1 MPRLRELSDI
11 PVLMTSWVKVVFHI
25 YSLIYIKNL
34 HMCSSP
40 NYFSSQLLSPEEKY
54 RTWHKQRSFSS
65 QNKVAICW
73 PALEATRPE
82 NYTNYKHPLINFI
95 WLSVKEMVKHEGQI
109 NGEEKQSRVK
119 VLCSKR
125 ARSCVDGVLG
135 SSLQARAKLSWNK
148 WGMTLLMKG
157 GELTRIALAQC
168 TRSLCQSKLQRY
180 NKVHGYN
187 EAWAHLSLNCGV
199 FRRTESLSWNVYL
212 LLLYFCFCA
221 LPFLFCTYHFGDDS
235 NCCNAGFINQVILEA
250 ICVYSLEK
258 KYNRTTMMEKKSP
271 SFLSFCIFPVFQ
283 YADRCLQKSGLS
295 PYDPRDVPFPEK
307 QEHCSIL
314 SPTEWFYGNSLTI
327 VGS

>member
-1 MPRLRELSDI
+1 MTYFKHHCLKWAKHSGKFLRCHGWEPSDI

-25 YSLIYIKNL
+25 YSLICIKNL

-40 NYFSSQLLSPEEKY
+40 NYFSSQLLLPEEKY

-65 QNKVAICW
+65 KDKVAICR

-119 VLCSKR
+119 FSAAKEREAVRMGFS
-125 ARSCVDGVLG
+125 ARPCRLG
-135 SSLQARAKLSWNK
+135 QSWAETSEG
-148 WGMTLLMKG
+148 WLFSWRG

-168 TRSLCQSKLQRY
+168 TRSLCQSRLQRY

-212 LLLYFCFCA
+212 LLLYFCFFA

-235 NCCNAGFINQVILEA
+235 YCCNAVLKIKLF
-250 ICVYSLEK
+250 
-258 KYNRTTMMEKKSP
+258 
-271 SFLSFCIFPVFQ
+271 
-283 YADRCLQKSGLS
+283 
-295 PYDPRDVPFPEK
+295 
-307 QEHCSIL
+307 
-314 SPTEWFYGNSLTI
+314 
-327 VGS
+327 